1 MIIKLGMQ
9 YPPYYKPVM
18 VEYSCNKSNI
28 SQIETFW
35 LAVDDNNKLIWTKE
49 DNTTIIFDK
58 DIIVRDWWNI
68 LEDDDI

>member
-1 MIIKLGMQ
+1 MITKLGVQ

-18 VEYSCNKSNI
+18 VEYSYIKSNI
-28 SQIETFW
+28 SQIEALW

-58 DIIVRDWWNI
+58 DIVVRDWWNI
-68 LEDDDI
+68 IEDDDI